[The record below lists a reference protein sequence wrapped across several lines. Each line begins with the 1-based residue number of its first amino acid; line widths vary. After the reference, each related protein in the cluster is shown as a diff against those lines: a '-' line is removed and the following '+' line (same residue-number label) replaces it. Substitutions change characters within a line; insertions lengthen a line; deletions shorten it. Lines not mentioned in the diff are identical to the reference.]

1 MLQHS
6 IVISAVDTP
15 VQGTGLALSPYL
27 RGKIDEYS
35 KRLRKALGVEP
46 AASNPEPDYVE
57 APPVEPALVEPSP
70 PPVPKPRR
78 AHGPRMES
86 GRNKAVLRALA
97 AGWRYLHTGDSLKQ
111 AARACNASVPYTR
124 AVLHLRRTHQTAL
137 LGAALHGDIPLL
149 TAAYRTATATTIT
162 VIDHN

>member
-78 AHGPRMES
+78 AHGPRMEA

-97 AGWRYLHTGDSLKQ
+97 AGWRYLHTGNTLKQ
-111 AARACNASVPYTR
+111 AAQACNSNVNYTR
-124 AVLHLRRTHQTAL
+124 AVIHLRMTRQTAL

-149 TAAYRTATATTIT
+149 EAAYQTDTVATLT
-162 VIDHN
+162 VINN